1 MIGWDQV
8 SYDVVESVGRVVVCA
23 SVIQGSL
30 AVTLPELNI
39 ATRDG
44 SATHSVPQDYI
55 SVLSP
60 NQFVF
65 SAANQGNSMC
75 TNIPIVDDSVF
86 ELNENFFADLSFNVA
101 ELPDRVTISPSATE
115 VIIVDNDCKHFC

>member
-8 SYDVVESVGRVVVCA
+8 LYDVDESSGRAVVCA

-55 SVLSP
+55 PVLSP

-65 SAANQGNSMC
+65 SAANQGNRMC

-86 ELNENFFADLSFNVA
+86 ELNENFFADLSFNVT
-101 ELPDRVTISPSATE
+101 EPPDRVTISPPAAQ
-115 VIIVDNDCKHFC
+115 VIIMDNDSKHF